1 MQLFTDK
8 AIVNRD
14 ELASVTL
21 AYTLPFH
28 FYSVAGVL
36 LMGESSH
43 LYFFWNPKIIP
54 FYVKVRWH
62 MVE

>member
-43 LYFFWNPKIIP
+43 
-54 FYVKVRWH
+54 
-62 MVE
+62 